1 MTKLAEWCAGLGLT
15 LTLWYLLY
23 ARVIETALTDSEI
36 LLGPFVGVA
45 VVGLIVLAV
54 LVNRIR
60 TFNDCPEAAA
70 ELRKQIAQAR
80 EDLTAKGFK
89 FD

>member
-1 MTKLAEWCAGLGLT
+1 M
-15 LTLWYLLY
+15 
-23 ARVIETALTDSEI
+23 
-36 LLGPFVGVA
+36 GPFVGVA
-45 VVGLIVLAV
+45 IVGVIVLAI
-54 LVNRIR
+54 LINRIR